1 LNLRSPEVG
10 DRFIRVGSRDVDHLF
25 ARGLEPAH
33 DAQRLEREVVVG
45 GRRVQLSD
53 HVPLLGI
60 LRRAM

>member
-1 LNLRSPEVG
+1 MREPLLDG
-10 DRFIRVGSRDVDHLF
+10 LH
-25 ARGLEPAH
+25 ARLE
-33 DAQRLEREVVVG
+33 RLEREVVVG